1 MFFDCNCLVGRW
13 AFRPLAL
20 GDAGAL
26 EAHLA
31 DEGVTGAIVS
41 NVESLFVL
49 DTAETNGRLLE
60 DCVKSQSFHAA
71 PILNL
76 RMRNWPELLE
86 AVTAEPRTTAIRIQ
100 PNYHFY
106 ELEHP
111 AVDELARALADRG
124 MPLVVAPRV
133 FDERLHN
140 PRMKVAGIPM
150 RDILALARRQPDL
163 PIVCVNAYLREIRT
177 AATDEGGMPG
187 NLYFDIAFAEYFKT
201 LETLLGVVPAGRLL
215 YGSNAPIHVTRA
227 ATMKVAWAE
236 DVSEADRVSVASGN
250 ARSVFGIA

>member
-1 MFFDCNCLVGRW
+1 MFFDCNCLIGRW
-13 AFRPLAL
+13 PFRPLAL
-20 GDAGAL
+20 GDATAL

-49 DTAETNGRLLE
+49 DTAETNARLLE
-60 DCVKSQSFHAA
+60 DCVRSQRFSAA

-86 AVTAEPRTTAIRIQ
+86 ACAAETRTTAFRIH

-106 ELEHP
+106 DLEHP

-150 RDILALARRQPDL
+150 RDILALARRQPSL
-163 PIVCVNAYLREIRT
+163 PVVCVNAYWREIRT
-177 AATDEGGMPG
+177 AASDGGGLPG
-187 NLYFDIAFAEYFKT
+187 NLFFDIAFAEYFKT
-201 LETLLGVVPAGRLL
+201 LETLLGEVPANQLL
-215 YGSNAPIHVTRA
+215 FGSNAPIHATRA

-236 DVSEADRVSVASGN
+236 GVSEEVRVAVAAEN